1 MRAAAVSPGRGASLT
16 RVSKAA
22 TLQGLEPVS
31 QGKVRDIYD
40 AGDGRLLMV
49 ASDRI
54 STYDVV
60 HPTPIPDKGKV
71 LAGLSVFWF
80 ERTEQICPNHLASFT
95 EVPEE
100 VRGRGLLVE
109 KLEMVPVEC
118 VVRGYITGSGWK
130 DYQRSGEICG
140 IGLPDGLVESQQL
153 PEPIFTPATKAEVGD
168 HDENVDF
175 DRAAEIVGDRPL
187 LEELR
192 RLSIEL
198 YSFAADHA
206 RERGII
212 LADTKF
218 EFGRR
223 ADGTIV
229 LGDEVLTPDSSRYW
243 PADGYEPGRGQPSFD
258 KQYVRDWASGS
269 GWDKSPPAP
278 PLPDD
283 VIARTREL
291 YVDAYDRITGEPF
304 DRWLERSS
312 ARSAA
317 RASAGRAPE
326 QDLS

>member
-1 MRAAAVSPGRGASLT
+1 VSEAPALT
-16 RVSKAA
+16 HLS
-22 TLQGLEPVS
+22 S
-31 QGKVRDIYD
+31 GKVRDIYAVGED
-40 AGDGRLLMV
+40 RLLLV

-71 LAGLSVFWF
+71 LTGLTAFWLD
-80 ERTEQICPNHLASFT
+80 RTDGICPNHLISFT

-100 VRGRGLLVE
+100 FRGRAMLVE
-109 KLEMVPVEC
+109 RLEMVPVEC

-130 DYQRSGEICG
+130 DYQATGEICG
-140 IGLPDGLVESQQL
+140 IELPDGLQESQQL

-175 DRAAEIVGDRPL
+175 DRAAEIIGDRGL

-192 RLSIEL
+192 RLSVEVYEL
-198 YSFAADHA
+198 GARHA

-229 LGDEVLTPDSSRYW
+229 LGDEVLTPDSSRFW
-243 PADGYEPGRGQPSFD
+243 PTDGYEPGHGQPSFD

-269 GWDKSPPAP
+269 GWDKTPPAP
-278 PLPDD
+278 ELPDD
-283 VIARTREL
+283 VVARTREL
-291 YVDAYDRITGEPF
+291 YVDAYERITGEPF
-304 DRWLERSS
+304 EAWLERS
-312 ARSAA
+312 A
-317 RASAGRAPE
+317 
-326 QDLS
+326 